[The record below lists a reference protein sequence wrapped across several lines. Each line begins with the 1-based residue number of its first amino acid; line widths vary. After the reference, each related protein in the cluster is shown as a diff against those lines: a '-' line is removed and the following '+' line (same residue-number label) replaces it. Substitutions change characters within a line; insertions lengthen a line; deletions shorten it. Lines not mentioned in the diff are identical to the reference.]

1 MMIDST
7 LELSFP
13 AVRNKTIVGRFD
25 GGEVTSDAGVMLL
38 RDADRKMGL
47 TELMAGLATDRRQP
61 KKVRHEIK
69 EMIRE
74 QVYAI
79 GLGYEDAND
88 LDLLGSDPALKSACG
103 KLPSDRDLASQPTI
117 SRLENS
123 ITRKD
128 LLGMGMVGGD
138 WWRHCSGTAR
148 HTLRMGFLGYS
159 AV

>member
-1 MMIDST
+1 MVDST
-7 LELSFP
+7 LELDFP

-38 RDADRKMGL
+38 READRKLGL
-47 TELMAGLATDRRQP
+47 CELMARKATDPREQG
-61 KKVRHEIK
+61 KVLHGVK

-74 QVYAI
+74 RVYAI

-103 KLPSDRDLASQPTI
+103 KLPSDRDLAGQPTI
-117 SRLENS
+117 SRPQNS

-128 LLGMGMVGGD
+128 LLGMGMEG
-138 WWRHCSGTAR
+138 S
-148 HTLRMGFLGYS
+148 LRPVMW
-159 AV
+159 